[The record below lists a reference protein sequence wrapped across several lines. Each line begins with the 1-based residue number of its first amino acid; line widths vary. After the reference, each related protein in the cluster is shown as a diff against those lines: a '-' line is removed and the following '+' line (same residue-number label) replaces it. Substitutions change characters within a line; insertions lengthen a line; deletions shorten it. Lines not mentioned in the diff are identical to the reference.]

1 MQLFTCSISQDYIQK
16 ILLSLSMR
24 IESTHR
30 PFEKRRLFLAY
41 CLFVHLICKELR
53 DSQEGIQAFVVM
65 DTIHTVVRILTKP
78 EGKEREEVLKELFAP
93 CCDLLLT
100 ICQATVEAC
109 PKVCV
114 RLFWYHKTHCFI
126 SIVVHKYINPVF
138 ASLLSSFSLVGV
150 DEAPTYYCCYTDPIC
165 TAAIN

>member
-41 CLFVHLICKELR
+41 CLFVRLSCKELR
-53 DSQEGIQAFVVM
+53 DGQEGIQAHVVI

-78 EGKEREEVLKELFAP
+78 EGKEREGVLKDLFAP

-100 ICQATVEAC
+100 ICQATLEAC
-109 PKVCV
+109 PKVCKALLV
-114 RLFWYHKTHCFI
+114 PQNTLFYFYRGAQIYQPSFCFLAFFFTRR
-126 SIVVHKYINPVF
+126 S
-138 ASLLSSFSLVGV
+138 
-150 DEAPTYYCCYTDPIC
+150 
-165 TAAIN
+165 